1 MSVILPI
8 ERKTAKARLFLAWVY
23 ALLILGGVTMVWPF
37 LVMLSASLSGPYDY
51 YRHSPLVRAF
61 WNRGDRF
68 LRYVA
73 S

>member
-23 ALLILGGVTMVWPF
+23 ALLILGGITMVWPF

-51 YRHSPLVRAF
+51 YRYSPLVRAVSG
-61 WNRGDRF
+61 RAIR
-68 LRYVA
+68 L
-73 S
+73 